1 MEKRS
6 QILSHKKKT
15 LTTFE
20 KLRLRLATKT
30 KNAFRYV
37 KKYEIPCGLEACSKL
52 AYKDSSEEGR
62 EKTSLEGALL
72 LHAPYLLPPEHHSN
86 VCLCLDPVNHSPHTN
101 QSPRHFLSL
110 SPLTLLPPFS
120 PHSLPPSSTPR
131 SSSICLQ

>member
-20 KLRLRLATKT
+20 KIRLRLATKT

-37 KKYEIPCGLEACSKL
+37 KKYEIPCGLETCRKDEIPCGLEACRKL

-62 EKTSLEGALL
+62 KKASLEGALL
-72 LHAPYLLPPEHHSN
+72 LHAP
-86 VCLCLDPVNHSPHTN
+86 
-101 QSPRHFLSL
+101 
-110 SPLTLLPPFS
+110 
-120 PHSLPPSSTPR
+120 
-131 SSSICLQ
+131 